1 MAKIAWTFIFGLGC
15 FLGVVVGWRGFIR
28 IDHGLLARGSWGL
41 AVPFPELALEVGHVG
56 LVGELA
62 RVKRLREARV
72 RAGATAKRRRA
83 ASASREADQAQW

>member
-1 MAKIAWTFIFGLGC
+1 
-15 FLGVVVGWRGFIR
+15 
-28 IDHGLLARGSWGL
+28 LLARGSWGL

-72 RAGATAKRRRA
+72 RPVRAGATAKRRRA
-83 ASASREADQAQW
+83 ASASRAADQAH